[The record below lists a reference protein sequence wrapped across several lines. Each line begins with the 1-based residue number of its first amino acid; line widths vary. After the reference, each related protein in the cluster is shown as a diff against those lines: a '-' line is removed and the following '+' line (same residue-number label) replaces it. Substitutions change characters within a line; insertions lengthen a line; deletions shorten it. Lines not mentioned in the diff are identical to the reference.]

1 MQSSV
6 NERAII
12 IGGGIGGLCA
22 AIALRQAGIETTVFE
37 RASRMVEI
45 GAGLSLWANAMRVFD
60 KLGLGQA
67 VRDVSVPG
75 TLGEIRT
82 WRGEL
87 LSEIKSAKLVRK
99 YGAAHIAL
107 HRADLQAVLL
117 RALGGENVQLG
128 ARCTGFK
135 QDRAGVTAF
144 FADGRQARGRVLVG
158 ADGIHSVIRAQLT
171 SKNDPV
177 YAGYIAWRGV
187 TPFEDEALPLGLGIE
202 MWGKGR
208 RFGVTHISQ
217 GRVYWFATKN
227 ARKDEQDGPA
237 GRKGELLQLFRGW
250 HQPVAAI
257 IEATGEA
264 AILRN
269 DIVEH
274 RSLRRWGKGRV
285 TMLGDAA
292 HAMTPNLG
300 QGACQAIEDA
310 LVLARCLSGEDDV
323 ASALRHY
330 EAQRI
335 PRTTAVAWQS
345 RLTGRFSQVE
355 NPLACRLRNTLT
367 KTTPAFIQLKQLE
380 WIVGYEV

>member
-1 MQSSV
+1 MESSA
-6 NERAII
+6 NKGAII
-12 IGGGIGGLCA
+12 IGGGVGGLCA
-22 AIALRQAGIETTVFE
+22 AIALRQAGIEATVFE
-37 RASRMVEI
+37 RASHMVEI

-67 VRDVSVPG
+67 VREVSVPG

-87 LSEIKSAKLVRK
+87 LSEIESAKLARK

-117 RALGGENVQLG
+117 RALGSENVRLG
-128 ARCTGFK
+128 ARCMGFR

-144 FADGRQARGRVLVG
+144 FADGRQARGSFLVG
-158 ADGIHSVIRAQLT
+158 ADGIHSAIRAQLT
-171 SKNDPV
+171 DKNEPV
-177 YAGYIAWRGV
+177 YAGYVAWRGV
-187 TPFEDEALPLGLGIE
+187 TPFEDKALPPGVGIE
-202 MWGKGR
+202 TWGKGR
-208 RFGVTHISQ
+208 RFGVTHISR

-227 ARKDEQDGPA
+227 TRKDGQDGPA

-257 IEATGEA
+257 IEATREE

-269 DIVEH
+269 DIFEH
-274 RSLRRWGKGRV
+274 RHLRRWGKGRV

-300 QGACQAIEDA
+300 QGACQAVEDA
-310 LVLARCLSGEDDV
+310 LVLARCLGGEDDV
-323 ASALRHY
+323 ATALRHY
-330 EAQRI
+330 EARRI
-335 PRTTAVAWQS
+335 PWTTAVAWQS

-367 KTTPAFIQLKQLE
+367 KRTPAFIRLKQLE
-380 WIVGYEV
+380 WIVGYEA